1 MAQTAKTSILL
12 GFFLI
17 YANCNIQ
24 RLSSIIFADF
34 NIVLDNLIDSGPLL
48 ESFDLKT
55 KRQCVLECVSLVSCK
70 SVNFHKESG
79 RCELVGRSLEEGKTK
94 LTSKAGWVYMTTND
108 DELNVS
114 SVFLL
119 TITITELIGRVKGSF
134 S

>member
-1 MAQTAKTSILL
+1 MAQIAKISILL
-12 GFFLI
+12 GVFLI

-24 RLSSIIFADF
+24 RLGSIIYADF

-48 ESFDLKT
+48 ESYDLKS

-79 RCELVGRSLEEGKTK
+79 RCGLVGRSLEEGKMN
-94 LTSKAGWVYMTTND
+94 LTSKVGWVYMTTND
-108 DELNVS
+108 EELNVS

-119 TITITELIGRVKGSF
+119 TTLSQ